1 MIEAIITLALT
12 TALLLGSPGPA
23 PLALA
28 GVGASF
34 GFKQGLGFLAGIL
47 LGLLVAISL
56 VALGL
61 GSLFEQFP
69 TVKLIC
75 QGIATAYLIYV
86 AYKIASN
93 TSGIEQRAGAA
104 PSFKDGFILNLINPK
119 AYAAFLAIFAN
130 FMIPASSPVYSAMLT
145 ATVSFIVAVIVDAL
159 WMAIGSK
166 LRPFFAKPEQAK
178 WLRIAFALL
187 LLVSIGASYFL

>member
-1 MIEAIITLALT
+1 MIEAVTTLALT

-69 TVKLIC
+69 TVKLIY

-119 AYAAFLAIFAN
+119 AYAAFF
-130 FMIPASSPVYSAMLT
+130 
-145 ATVSFIVAVIVDAL
+145 
-159 WMAIGSK
+159 
-166 LRPFFAKPEQAK
+166 
-178 WLRIAFALL
+178 
-187 LLVSIGASYFL
+187 SYFCKLYDPC

>member
-1 MIEAIITLALT
+1 MIEAITTLALT

-130 FMIPASSPVYSAMLT
+130 FMIPTSSPVYSAMLT
-145 ATVSFIVAVIVDAL
+145 ATVSFIVAVIVDGL

-187 LLVSIGASYFL
+187 LLASIGASYFL

>member
-1 MIEAIITLALT
+1 MIEAITTLALT

-47 LGLLVAISL
+47 LGLLVAICL

-93 TSGIEQRAGAA
+93 TSGIERRAGAA

-130 FMIPASSPVYSAMLT
+130 FMIPASSAIHSAMLT
-145 ATVSFIVAVIVDAL
+145 ALVSFIVAVIVDGL

-178 WLRIAFALL
+178 WLRIGFAGLL
-187 LLVSIGASYFL
+187 LFSVMFSNFF

>member
-75 QGIATAYLIYV
+75 QVIATAYLIYV

-119 AYAAFLAIFAN
+119 VYAAFLAIFSN
-130 FMIPASSPVYSAMLT
+130 FMVPATSPVYSAMIT
-145 ATVSFIVAVIVDAL
+145 VMVSFIVAIIVDGL
-159 WMAIGSK
+159 WMVIGSK

-178 WLRIAFALL
+178 WLRIGFSGLL
-187 LLVSIGASYFL
+187 LFSVMFSNFF

>member
-1 MIEAIITLALT
+1 MIEAITTLALT

-47 LGLLVAISL
+47 LGLLVAITL

-61 GSLFEQFP
+61 GSLFEQLP
-69 TVKLIC
+69 MVKLTC

-86 AYKIASN
+86 AYKIAIN
-93 TSGIEQRAGAA
+93 TNGIEQRAGAA

-119 AYAAFLAIFAN
+119 AYAAFLAIFSN
-130 FMIPASSPVYSAMLT
+130 FMIPATSPVYSAMI
-145 ATVSFIVAVIVDAL
+145 TVMVCFIVAVIVDGL

-166 LRPFFAKPEQAK
+166 LHQLFSKPKQALY
-178 WLRIAFALL
+178 LRFICAGLMVISVLL
-187 LLVSIGASYFL
+187 GLFI

>member
-1 MIEAIITLALT
+1 MIEAITTLALT

-69 TVKLIC
+69 MVKLIC
-75 QGIATAYLIYV
+75 QGIATVYLIYV

-130 FMIPASSPVYSAMLT
+130 FMIPATSPVYSAMIT
-145 ATVSFIVAVIVDAL
+145 ATVSFAVAVIVDVL
-159 WMAIGSK
+159 WMAAGSK
-166 LRPFFAKPEQAK
+166 LRPYFDEPKQTQHLRVIFAG
-178 WLRIAFALL
+178 LIIIS
-187 LLVSIGASYFL
+187 VFLSLFI